1 MIHAS
6 YNPETYNTT
15 TETGQA
21 GQAVVRPGSARYDS
35 GVQAA
40 PCSAE
45 TACADADTNPLQR
58 VAAGILGGVCPREFR
73 AGIDAGNRHMGNRAF
88 LHWVGGLQGRDR
100 DPHTNEL
107 AAGGFGRSRQA
118 LTLLTRMHEGRGN
131 VAAIPVPADGPLQ
144 LMPKRKK
151 KVAPSTFEVPPSASE
166 VPPEA
171 SGTVSPGADVETLP
185 VFGAAVSEAAVTM
198 PHTDPAVTATPG
210 QKKKKKKSRVQVA
223 LNTLREEG
231 VEALKSYI
239 EAEISEAE
247 LLRTLTER
255 ISRAQDLG
263 DNKEAARRVVEARLR
278 VLDPESVPVIAQ
290 AAEPGP
296 GQSRA
301 KTDKARVRSELSIR
315 ERELFDACS
324 IGDIR
329 KVTRLLRYVNID
341 INIGS
346 QYGTLLCIASHNYN
360 LGIIRELLSRP
371 GIDVNLATEDGGTP
385 LFYAA
390 QDGYVEVVKL
400 LLAAPG
406 INVNLATD
414 EGVTPLYIAAQE
426 GHVEVVRLLLA
437 APGINVN
444 SATLDVGA
452 APLMIAATKGR
463 EEIVRLLLDAPDIDI
478 NTRMYNGATPLY
490 NAAGYNFSGIVEQL
504 VKRGANVNLT
514 LLKGT
519 TPLSGAASFGNLEVV
534 RALLQ
539 APAIA
544 VNVARE
550 DGLTPLA
557 IASQEGY
564 KDIVRL
570 LLRKGADPN
579 REHKSGL
586 NPLQV
591 ASLKGHAGIVEML
604 LNAGAEID
612 AEIEDEE
619 QRYTP
624 YSLGQLAGHR
634 KVISVLAAHRR
645 RREEEAA
652 RLEDLSP
659 CLRPQGPVL
668 EGEQEGSTPATMPP
682 LPSIMSTAQPG
693 GTVSIPVVS
702 PDKSGEG
709 SGVPAETL
717 SATTAEALPAVTVTV
732 PSMPVRSGE
741 GVSEAALSSPL
752 AQAQSEL
759 RQEVLGKLRNDNLE
773 PLEGIR
779 LLEDVNAS
787 SNIDSLCTLYNR
799 LAGIERQRERAR
811 RRGRRREVVFMAP
824 APAQAGAPQFAL
836 GGYEGLDAEVVDA
849 EVKRHLKQR
858 YHRFVSQAVN
868 DMEFGR
874 GKPTSGYPGLWH
886 VSAGISGVGSCSVF
900 YYLDGSGEWIRIVG
914 IGHHVGRAV
923 YRLDYATEE
932 LGRRGQ
938 VLRIA

>member
-1 MIHAS
+1 MSHTS
-6 YNPETYNTT
+6 YNPETYHTT

-21 GQAVVRPGSARYDS
+21 GQAVVRSGSARYDS

-40 PCSAE
+40 PCRAE

-73 AGIDAGNRHMGNRAF
+73 VGIDAGNRQMGNRAF
-88 LHWVGGLQGRDR
+88 LHWVGGLHGRDR

-118 LTLLTRMHEGRGN
+118 LTLPTRMHEGRGN
-131 VAAIPVPADGPLQ
+131 VAATPVPADGPLQ

-151 KVAPSTFEVPPSASE
+151 KVAPSASE

-198 PHTDPAVTATPG
+198 PHADPAVTATPG

-223 LNTLREEG
+223 LNTLRKEG
-231 VEALKSYI
+231 VGALKSYI

-296 GQSRA
+296 GQSGA
-301 KTDKARVRSELSIR
+301 KTDKARVKSELSIR
-315 ERELFDACS
+315 ERELFDACC

-329 KVTRLLRYVNID
+329 KVRRLLGYVNID

-346 QYGTLLCIASHNYN
+346 QYGTLLSIASYN
-360 LGIIRELLSRP
+360 NRLGIVRELLSRP
-371 GIDVNLATEDGGTP
+371 GLDVNLATEDGGTP

-390 QDGYVEVVKL
+390 QGGYAEVIKL

-414 EGVTPLYIAAQE
+414 EDVTPLYIAVQE

-437 APGINVN
+437 APDINVN

-452 APLMIAATKGR
+452 APLIIAATKGR

-478 NTRMYNGATPLY
+478 NTRMYDGGETPLFI
-490 NAAGYNFSGIVEQL
+490 AAEYNFPGIVEQL
-504 VKRGANVNLT
+504 VKRGANVNLA
-514 LLKGT
+514 LPMGT
-519 TPLSGAASFGNLEVV
+519 TPLSGAAGSGNLEVV
-534 RALLQ
+534 RVLLQ
-539 APAIA
+539 VPEIA
-544 VNVARE
+544 VNLARE
-550 DGLTPLA
+550 DGLTPLV

-579 REHKSGL
+579 REHNSGL

-591 ASLKGHAGIVEML
+591 ASLHGYAGIVEML

-624 YSLGQLAGHR
+624 YSLAQLAGHR

-693 GTVSIPVVS
+693 ETVSIPVVS

-717 SATTAEALPAVTVTV
+717 SATIAEALPAVTATV

-741 GVSEAALSSPL
+741 GVSEAVLSSPL
-752 AQAQSEL
+752 AQAQNEL

-824 APAQAGAPQFAL
+824 AQAGAPQFAL
-836 GGYEGLDAEVVDA
+836 GGREGLDAEALDA

-858 YHRFVSQAVN
+858 YHRFVSQTVN

-900 YYLDGSGEWIRIVG
+900 YYLDGSGERIRIVG
-914 IGHHVGRAV
+914 IGHHVGRAA

-932 LGRRGQ
+932 LGRSGQ

>member
-6 YNPETYNTT
+6 HNPETYNTT

-118 LTLLTRMHEGRGN
+118 LTLPTRMHEGRGN
-131 VAAIPVPADGPLQ
+131 VAALQVPADGPLQ

-151 KVAPSTFEVPPSASE
+151 KVARSASE

-185 VFGAAVSEAAVTM
+185 VFGAAVSEAAVTI
-198 PHTDPAVTATPG
+198 PHADPAVTATPG

-231 VEALKSYI
+231 VGALKSYI

-296 GQSRA
+296 GQS
-301 KTDKARVRSELSIR
+301 KAGPDIVPVKSELSIR
-315 ERELFDACS
+315 ERELFDAC
-324 IGDIR
+324 IFGDVGKLR
-329 KVTRLLRYVNID
+329 RLLRHVNVD

-346 QYGTLLCIASHNYN
+346 QYGTLLCYASYN
-360 LGIIRELLSRP
+360 GRPGIVRELLSRP
-371 GIDVNLATEDGGTP
+371 GIDVNLATQEANTP
-385 LFYAA
+385 LYFAA

-406 INVNLATD
+406 INVNLA
-414 EGVTPLYIAAQE
+414 EKSGSAPLSIAVEQR
-426 GHVEVVRLLLA
+426 HVEVVGLLLA

-444 SATLDVGA
+444 TKLLKSDAT
-452 APLMIAATKGR
+452 PLNIAAERGW
-463 EEIVRLLLDAPDIDI
+463 EDIVRLLLDALDIDI
-478 NTRMYNGATPLY
+478 NARKADRATALFC
-490 NAAGYNFSGIVEQL
+490 AAQNNFPRIVEQL
-504 VKRGANVNLT
+504 VRRGANANLA
-514 LLKGT
+514 LSKGT
-519 TPLSGAASFGNLEVV
+519 SPLCRVACDGYVEVV
-534 RALLQ
+534 RVLLR
-539 APAIA
+539 APAIEVDRA
-544 VNVARE
+544 TD
-550 DGLTPLA
+550 DGTVPLS
-557 IASQEGY
+557 IATQEGH

-579 REHKSGL
+579 LKYETGIT
-586 NPLQV
+586 PLHL
-591 ASLKGHAGIVEML
+591 ACLCGHTGIVEML
-604 LNAGAEID
+604 LHAGADMD
-612 AEIEDEE
+612 AEAEDEG

-624 YSLGQLAGHR
+624 YSLAQLAGQR
-634 KVISVLAAHRR
+634 EVVSILAAYRQAKIVPALR
-645 RREEEAA
+645 VEA
-652 RLEDLSP
+652 LSP
-659 CLRPQGPVL
+659 CLRPQEQAL
-668 EGEQEGSTPATMPP
+668 EDDPGSTQPSPQALSLPAATVGTREEQTV
-682 LPSIMSTAQPG
+682 LPSPEEAKNQATGEMDAPEQATTQ
-693 GTVSIPVVS
+693 VS
-702 PDKSGEG
+702 P
-709 SGVPAETL
+709 VP
-717 SATTAEALPAVTVTV
+717 TT
-732 PSMPVRSGE
+732 PVRSA
-741 GVSEAALSSPL
+741 EAALGTEVSSPL
-752 AQAQSEL
+752 AQARDGL
-759 RQEVLGKLRNDNLE
+759 RQEVLRKLEQDTLGS
-773 PLEGIR
+773 LEGIR
-779 LLEDVNAS
+779 LLEDVNAAA
-787 SNIDSLCTLYNR
+787 DLDRLCNLYNR

-811 RRGRRREVVFMAP
+811 RRGRRREVMFMAP
-824 APAQAGAPQFAL
+824 APAQAGAPLFAL
-836 GGYEGLDAEVVDA
+836 GGREGLDAEAVDA
-849 EVKRHLKQR
+849 AVKRYLEQR
-858 YHRFVSQAVN
+858 YHRFVGQAVN

-874 GKPTSGYPGLWH
+874 GRPTSGYRGLWH
-886 VSAGISGVGSCSVF
+886 ASAGVAGVGSCSVF
-900 YYLDGSGEWIRIVG
+900 YYTDAEQSLIRIVG
-914 IGHHVGRAV
+914 IGHHVGRAA
-923 YRLDYATEE
+923 YQLDYSADE
-932 LGRRGQ
+932 LGVRK
-938 VLRIA
+938 RILHIA

>member
-6 YNPETYNTT
+6 YNPETYHTT

-58 VAAGILGGVCPREFR
+58 LAAGILGGVCPREFR

-151 KVAPSTFEVPPSASE
+151 KVAPSASE

-185 VFGAAVSEAAVTM
+185 VLGAAVSEAAVTM
-198 PHTDPAVTATPG
+198 PHADPAVTAPPG

-231 VEALKSYI
+231 VGALKSYI

-255 ISRAQDLG
+255 ISRAQDLR

-329 KVTRLLRYVNID
+329 KLTRLLRYVTID
-341 INIGS
+341 VNIGS
-346 QYGTLLCIASHNYN
+346 EYGTLLCIASYNYK
-360 LGIIRELLSRP
+360 LGIVRELLSRP

-385 LFYAA
+385 LLYAA
-390 QDGYVEVVKL
+390 QRGYAEVIKL

-414 EGVTPLYIAAQE
+414 DGVTPLYIAVQE

-444 SATLDVGA
+444 TATLDVGA
-452 APLMIAATKGR
+452 APLITAATKGR

-478 NTRMYNGATPLY
+478 NTRMYDGGSTPLFI
-490 NAAGYNFSGIVEQL
+490 AAEYNFPGIVEQL

-514 LLKGT
+514 LPMGT
-519 TPLSGAASFGNLEVV
+519 TPLSGAAGSGNLEVV
-534 RALLQ
+534 RVLLQ

-544 VNVARE
+544 VNLARG
-550 DGLTPLA
+550 DGMTPLA

-579 REHKSGL
+579 GNHKSGL

-591 ASLKGHAGIVEML
+591 ASLHGYTGIVEML
-604 LNAGAEID
+604 LNAGTEID
-612 AEIEDEE
+612 TEIEDEG

-624 YSLGQLAGHR
+624 YNLAQLAGHR
-634 KVISVLAAHRR
+634 EVMSVLAAHRR

-668 EGEQEGSTPATMPP
+668 EGEQEGLTPATMPP

-693 GTVSIPVVS
+693 ETVSIPVVS

-717 SATTAEALPAVTVTV
+717 SASTAEALPAVTATV

-752 AQAQSEL
+752 AQAQNGL

-787 SNIDSLCTLYNR
+787 SSIDSLCTLYNR

-836 GGYEGLDAEVVDA
+836 GGREGLDAEVVDA

-900 YYLDGSGEWIRIVG
+900 YYLDGSGERMRIVG
-914 IGHHVGRAV
+914 IGHHVGRAA

-932 LGRRGQ
+932 LGRSGQ

>member
-1 MIHAS
+1 MSHTS
-6 YNPETYNTT
+6 YNPETYHTT

-58 VAAGILGGVCPREFR
+58 LAAGILGGVCPREFR

-118 LTLLTRMHEGRGN
+118 LTLPTRMHEGRGN
-131 VAAIPVPADGPLQ
+131 VAAIPVLADGPLQ

-151 KVAPSTFEVPPSASE
+151 KVAPSASE

-185 VFGAAVSEAAVTM
+185 VLGAAVSEAAVTM
-198 PHTDPAVTATPG
+198 PHADPAVTAPPG

-231 VEALKSYI
+231 VGALKSYI

-255 ISRAQDLG
+255 ISRAQDLR

-278 VLDPESVPVIAQ
+278 VLDPESVPEIAQ

-329 KVTRLLRYVNID
+329 KLTRLLRYVTID
-341 INIGS
+341 VNIGS
-346 QYGTLLCIASHNYN
+346 EYGTLLCIASYNYK
-360 LGIIRELLSRP
+360 LGIVRELLSRP
-371 GIDVNLATEDGGTP
+371 GIDVNLVTEDGGTP
-385 LFYAA
+385 LLYAA
-390 QDGYVEVVKL
+390 QRGYAEVIKL

-414 EGVTPLYIAAQE
+414 DGVTPLYIAVQE

-444 SATLDVGA
+444 TATLDVGA
-452 APLMIAATKGR
+452 APLITAATKGR

-478 NTRMYNGATPLY
+478 NTRMYDGGSTPLFI
-490 NAAGYNFSGIVEQL
+490 AAEYNFPGIVEQL

-514 LLKGT
+514 LPMGT
-519 TPLSGAASFGNLEVV
+519 TPLSGAAGSGNLEVV
-534 RALLQ
+534 RVLLQ

-544 VNVARE
+544 VNLARE
-550 DGLTPLA
+550 DGMTPLA

-579 REHKSGL
+579 GDHKSGL

-591 ASLKGHAGIVEML
+591 ASLHGYTGIVEML
-604 LNAGAEID
+604 LNAGTEID
-612 AEIEDEE
+612 TEIEDEG

-624 YSLGQLAGHR
+624 YNLAQLAGHR
-634 KVISVLAAHRR
+634 EVMSVLAAHRR

-668 EGEQEGSTPATMPP
+668 EGEQEGLTPATMPP

-693 GTVSIPVVS
+693 ETVSIPVVS

-717 SATTAEALPAVTVTV
+717 SASTAEALPAVTATV

-752 AQAQSEL
+752 AQAQNEL

-787 SNIDSLCTLYNR
+787 SSIDSLCTLYNR

-836 GGYEGLDAEVVDA
+836 GGREGLDAEVVDA

-900 YYLDGSGEWIRIVG
+900 YYLDGSGERMRIVG
-914 IGHHVGRAV
+914 IGHHVGRAA

-932 LGRRGQ
+932 LGRSGQ